1 VTASFTMPGGAA
13 AAESFEVPTAAGLT
27 FAATGK
33 PNVFTATVPS

>member
-1 VTASFTMPGGAA
+1 
-13 AAESFEVPTAAGLT
+13 VPTAAGLT